1 MIGGMTMQSFAYF
14 YFHVHLNKPA
24 MKYAFLLIA
33 LLLVYSKDSH
43 AQNLT
48 IKQEKLTHF
57 ELQSSELIQEGG
69 EQISAAGYHSNVY
82 WFPVKVPSAVLTG
95 LVANRIYPD
104 PYSGMNNMLIPDASD
119 EFNKKY
125 NLEQY
130 SHLPNV
136 PNPWK
141 KPYWYR
147 TSFKVPATDKG
158 RHFQLIFK
166 GINYRA
172 AVWLNGKAIADSTQM
187 AGMFAEY
194 SFDVSQKIIAGEENF
209 LAVKIYPLDFP
220 GLPAQEQL
228 KAMGDFFE
236 NGGPTGDIG
245 KNVTMLCSV
254 GWDWIPPVRDRN
266 IGIWQPVILRTSGEV
281 TIVQPQ
287 IITDLPNLPDTSVAK
302 LSLNLTLSNHGTKN
316 SKGTLKVSIIPE
328 NFTGSQLF
336 FSKALDIAAGAHSQ
350 VMLNAENTAQLL
362 VKQPHLWWP
371 NGYGAPNLYRI
382 HLRYESEGVLSDDT
396 SFVFGIRTVG
406 TKAEVVPDKFLR
418 REFLVNGRRIQL
430 TGGAWV
436 PDMMLNRDSV
446 RYDAE
451 LHLCRNANINLVR
464 IWGGGVT
471 PPDMFFDAADR
482 YGLLVWSDFWVTG
495 DTHGE
500 FKGSTDWP
508 LEPGIFV
515 KNVISTIYRIRNHP
529 SLLLWTGGNEGHI
542 RKDAYEKMR
551 ESVIKLDGT
560 RPFIPC
566 SSGYAKLPAGFPGAW
581 PDNLASGVYSGGPYT
596 WQDSKEY
603 YRLADNAKD
612 WVFKDETGLPSQPP
626 YSSLVKNIPNLVWDT
641 KLPFP
646 LNNSWGYHDAATGN
660 GKYDKYYESM
670 VKRYGAPVTME
681 DFSDKMQLMNATGYQ
696 GTFEAAGHKLN
707 DIGGIMLWKLNAAFP
722 SVMWQVYDWFLEP
735 NSGYYF
741 MKNSCE
747 PVHVQ
752 LNALNNQVTVI
763 NRTYREV
770 SKLTVEADVFSLE
783 SKSLSHQT
791 ATVNLALSEVKELF
805 SLSTVL
811 TGNKGVNFVVLNLKD
826 AMGKVI
832 SHNVYWLAG
841 DNNYTALNQMHHTT
855 LETAV
860 LKKEQVK
867 SETKWTLKF
876 TNKSKQLAFFVNP
889 RLMSG
894 DEEVLPAF
902 WSSNYFSLAP
912 GESLSVGV
920 SAPSDHLGGIDLQIQ
935 VKGWNVDLTKIS
947 LRKN

>member
-1 MIGGMTMQSFAYF
+1 MKILTMLLLLLLIGAQNSFAQTQ
-14 YFHVHLNKPA
+14 K
-24 MKYAFLLIA
+24 
-33 LLLVYSKDSH
+33 
-43 AQNLT
+43 
-48 IKQEKLTHF
+48 IKQEKLTQF
-57 ELQSSELIQEGG
+57 QLQSSDLIQATG
-69 EQISAAGYHSNVY
+69 EVISTSAYHSNVY
-82 WFPVKVPSAVLTG
+82 WLPVKVPCTVLTG

-119 EFNKKY
+119 EFNKTY

-130 SHLPNV
+130 SHLPNL

-147 TSFKVPATDKG
+147 TTFKVPDADKG

-172 AVWLNGKAIADSTQM
+172 AVWINGKQLADSTQM

-194 SFDVSQKIIAGEENF
+194 SFDVSKTIVAGGENV

-228 KAMGDFFE
+228 KAFGDFFE

-245 KNVTMLCSV
+245 KNVTMVCSV
-254 GWDWIPPVRDRN
+254 GWDWVPPTRDRN
-266 IGIWQPVILRTSGEV
+266 MGIWQPVFLRTSGDV

-287 IITDLPNLPDTSVAK
+287 IITDLPNLPDTAVAK
-302 LSLNLTLSNHGTKN
+302 LSLNLNLSNSGSTS
-316 SKGTLKVSIIPE
+316 SKGVLNVSITPE
-328 NFTGSQLF
+328 NFTGTPVL
-336 FSKALDIAAGAHSQ
+336 FSKEVAIAAGSQ
-350 VMLNAENTAQLL
+350 TSVALNSENTSQLL
-362 VKQPHLWWP
+362 FKQPRLWWP
-371 NGYGAPNLYRI
+371 NGYGNANLYRI
-382 HLRYESEGVLSDDT
+382 RLKYETGGICTDDT
-396 SFVFGIRTVG
+396 SFVFGIRTVS
-406 TKAEVVPDKFLR
+406 TKAEEVTGKFLR
-418 REFLVNGRRIQL
+418 REFSVNGRRIQL

-436 PDMMLNRDSV
+436 PDMMLNRDSA

-451 LHLCRNANINLVR
+451 LHLCRNSNINLVR

-471 PPDMFFDAADR
+471 PPDAFFDLADR

-500 FKGSTDWP
+500 FKGSTEWP
-508 LEPGIFV
+508 LQPEIFV
-515 KNVISTIYRIRNHP
+515 KNVISTIYRIRNHA

-542 RKDAYEKMR
+542 RKDVYATMR
-551 ESVIKLDGT
+551 ESIIKLDGT

-566 SSGYAKLPAGFPGAW
+566 SSGFAKLPAGFGGAW
-581 PDNLASGVYSGGPYT
+581 PDNKASGVYSSGPYT

-626 YSSLVKNIPNLVWDT
+626 YNSLIKIIPNLVWDT

-660 GKYDKYYESM
+660 GKYDAYYYSM
-670 VKRYGAPVTME
+670 EKRYGKPVSME

-696 GTFEAAGHKLN
+696 GTFEAAGHRLN

-722 SVMWQVYDWFLEP
+722 SVVWQVYDWYLEP
-735 NSGYYF
+735 NAGYYF
-741 MKNSCE
+741 MQNSCE

-752 LNALNNQVTVI
+752 LNPLDHVVSVL

-770 SKLTVEADVFSLE
+770 PNLTIDADVFGLD
-783 SKSLSHQT
+783 SKLLAHQSAKVSLS
-791 ATVNLALSEVKELF
+791 SSDVKESF
-805 SLSTVL
+805 SLADFL
-811 TGNKGVNFVVLNLKD
+811 TNSKEVNFVVLNLKD
-826 AMGKVI
+826 AKGKVI
-832 SHNVYWLAG
+832 SHNAYWLAA
-841 DNNYTALNQMHHTT
+841 DDNYTALQSMPRTEIAT
-855 LETAV
+855 MV

-867 SETKWTLKF
+867 TETVWSLKF
-876 TNKSKQLAFFVNP
+876 TNNSKKLAFFVNP
-889 RLMSG
+889 RLMKEN
-894 DEEVLPAF
+894 EEVLPAY
-902 WSSNYFSLAP
+902 WSANYFSLAP
-912 GESLSVGV
+912 GESINCKV
-920 SAPSDHLGGIDLQIQ
+920 SAATAVLIGKKIELL
-935 VKGWNVDLTKIS
+935 VKGWNVEEHWIPLK
-947 LRKN
+947 